1 MKDHSLDCFF
11 KPASVAII
19 GASGKEKSIGHA
31 LVQNFIES
39 DFSGKVYPINPRYSV
54 ISGIETYPTIA
65 AVNAPIDLAIIAIP
79 IKAVP
84 NIIKDCGQAG
94 IKGAIIVSRGGKE
107 AGEEGAKIEAAIKKE
122 ASHAGVRYLGPKCT
136 GINCPPHR
144 LNASLLA
151 GSALPGSLAFVSQS
165 EAVTNSILGWAAL
178 KNIGF
183 SHLVSVGSMTDLDFG
198 DMIDYLGNDEKVKSI
213 LIYMESLTQHRKF
226 LSAAR
231 SVSRVKPI
239 IVIKAGR
246 SPAGASASVSHT
258 GSLSREDSAYD
269 AAFRRA
275 GIIRVDTIGQLFDC
289 AEALG
294 KTTRPVGN
302 SLGIVTNGG
311 GIGVMA
317 VDALSRWN
325 IEPAILGPE
334 SVAKLEEFLPEFC
347 SRRNPMDIS
356 GDATPERH
364 ARAVRVC
371 MEAPELSGLAI
382 MLSPQPGI
390 DAAAVARAIVPEVK
404 GKARPVFAVW
414 MGGPE
419 VAEGVQILNE
429 AGIPTF
435 ETPEAAVDTFVRM
448 YSHARHLELLQETPP
463 RLPRELNIKDS
474 QARSFIEQCLAKN
487 ARLLSE
493 LESKAVLSAYG
504 IPVNHTVAASSG
516 ADAASKAREIG
527 FPVVLKLNSPDI
539 SHKSDPGGVVFN
551 LQDEQEVISAYDRIV
566 AEAQERQPDAL
577 ILGVTV
583 QTQVEQPDLELF
595 IGSKQDPDFGPVIFF
610 GLGGVLTE
618 VLNDWAVDLAPLNLL
633 LARQMIQKTRV
644 YRVLQGYRHIS
655 PANVDLLAEILVRV
669 SQLVTD
675 FPEIVE
681 LDINPLIL
689 NRDGTV
695 AADARLVVEPST
707 VSAPRHLAISPYP
720 NQYESDWMLR
730 DGTPALLRPVKPE
743 DEPLAHDF
751 LSKCSEDTVYFRY
764 FRRIRKFTH
773 EMLIRFTQND
783 YDREISLVAVGQ
795 PPAPEVI
802 LGMGHLFMDSSRETG
817 EFAIMVGDQWQG
829 NGLGSEIVGRLI
841 DVAREQ
847 GVQRLWGEILAQNQP
862 MLEMAKKMG
871 FTVTKD
877 IENQT
882 CRVEMELAGFK
893 KSANW

>member
-11 KPASVAII
+11 NPTSVAIV
-19 GASGKEKSIGHA
+19 GASGKKKSIGHD
-31 LVQNFIES
+31 LVQNFVKS
-39 DFSGKVYPINPRYSV
+39 DFPGKVYPINPRYSE
-54 ISGIETYPTIA
+54 ISGLKTYPTIA
-65 AVNAPIDLAIIAIP
+65 AVNAPIDLTIIAIP

-84 NIIKDCGQAG
+84 GIIRECGPAG
-94 IKGAIIVSRGGKE
+94 IPGAIIISRGGRE
-107 AGEEGAKIEAAIKKE
+107 AGEEGVKIEAAIKRE
-122 ASHAGVRYLGPKCT
+122 ARRAGVRYLGPKSV
-136 GINCPPHR
+136 GINCPPNR

-151 GSALPGSLAFVSQS
+151 HSALPGSLAFVSQS
-165 EAVTNSILGWAAL
+165 EAVTNSILGWATL

-183 SHLVSVGSMTDLDFG
+183 SHFISVGSMADLDFG
-198 DMIDYLGNDEKVKSI
+198 DLIDYLGSDEKVKSI
-213 LIYMESLTQHRKF
+213 IIYMENLTKHRKF

-246 SPAGASASVSHT
+246 SQAGARASLSHT
-258 GSLSREDSAYD
+258 GVLAGEDSAYD

-294 KTTRPVGN
+294 KTTLPTGN

-325 IEPAILGPE
+325 TDPPILEPE
-334 SVAKLEEFLPEFC
+334 SVAKLNEFLPEFC
-347 SRRNPMDIS
+347 SRRNPVDIS
-356 GDATPERH
+356 GDATPERY

-371 MEAPELSGLAI
+371 MEAQEFSGLAI
-382 MLSPQPGI
+382 ILSPQPGT

-429 AGIPTF
+429 EGIPTF
-435 ETPEAAVDTFVRM
+435 ETPEAAVDTFMKM
-448 YSHARHLELLQETPP
+448 YSHSRHLELLQETPP
-463 RLPRELNIKDS
+463 RLPRELNVKAD

-487 ARLLSE
+487 ARVLSE

-504 IPVNHTVAASSG
+504 IPVNRTMAASSG
-516 ADAASKAREIG
+516 ADAASKAKEIG
-527 FPVVLKLNSPDI
+527 FPVALKINSPDI
-539 SHKSDPGGVVFN
+539 SHKSDSGGVVFN
-551 LQDEQEVISAYDRIV
+551 LQNEREVISAYEQIV
-566 AEAQERQPDAL
+566 AEAQDSHPEAR

-595 IGSKQDPDFGPVIFF
+595 IGSKQDPDFGPVICF

-644 YRVLQGYRHIS
+644 YQVLQGYRHIL

-689 NRDGTV
+689 NRDGAV
-695 AADARLVVEPST
+695 AADARLVVEPSM

-730 DGTPALLRPVKPE
+730 DGTPALLRPIKPE
-743 DEPLAHDF
+743 DEPLVHDF

-795 PPAPEVI
+795 SPAPEVI
-802 LGMGHLFMDSSRETG
+802 LGMGHLFMDFSQESA

-862 MLEMAKKMG
+862 MLEMAKKMR

-877 IENQT
+877 VENQT

-893 KSANW
+893 KSVNW

>member
-1 MKDHSLDCFF
+1 MKDHPLDCFF

-19 GASGKEKSIGHA
+19 GASGKKKSIGHT
-31 LVQNFIES
+31 LVENFIKGGFAG
-39 DFSGKVYPINPRYSV
+39 DVYPINPKYAE
-54 ISGIETYPTIA
+54 IFGLKTYPTIA
-65 AVNAPIDLAIIAIP
+65 AVNAPIDLAIIAVP
-79 IKAVP
+79 IKAAPGV
-84 NIIKDCGQAG
+84 IRECGQAG
-94 IKGAIIVSRGGKE
+94 IPGAIIVSRGGKE
-107 AGEEGAKIEAAIKKE
+107 AGGEGVKIEAAIKEE
-122 ASHAGVRYLGPKCT
+122 ARRAGVRYLGPKCI
-136 GINCPPHR
+136 GVNCPPNR

-151 GSALPGSLAFVSQS
+151 HSALPGGLAFISQS
-165 EAVTNSILGWAAL
+165 EAVTNSILGWATL

-183 SHLVSVGSMTDLDFG
+183 SHFISVGSMTDLDFG
-198 DMIDYLGNDEKVKSI
+198 DLIDYLGNDDKVKSI
-213 LIYMESLTQHRKF
+213 IIYMESLTQHRKF

-246 SPAGASASVSHT
+246 SQAGAKASISHT
-258 GSLSREDSAYD
+258 GALSGEDAAYD

-294 KTTRPVGN
+294 KMGRPAGA

-325 IEPAILGPE
+325 IEPATLGPE
-334 SVAKLEEFLPEFC
+334 SVAKLDEFLPKFW
-347 SRRNPMDIS
+347 SRRNPVDIL
-356 GDATPERH
+356 GDATPERY

-371 MEAPELSGLAI
+371 MEVRELSGLAI
-382 MLSPQPGI
+382 ILSPQPET
-390 DAAAVARAIVPEVK
+390 DTAAVARAIVPEVK

-419 VAEGVQILNE
+419 VAEGVQILSE

-435 ETPEAAVDTFVRM
+435 ETPESAVDTFM
-448 YSHARHLELLQETPP
+448 KMHSYSHHLELLQETPP
-463 RLPRELNIKDS
+463 RLPRDLNVKTG
-474 QARSFIEQCLAKN
+474 QARTFIEQCLAKN
-487 ARLLSE
+487 VRLLGE
-493 LESKAVLSAYG
+493 LESKAILSAYG
-504 IPVNHTVAASSG
+504 IPVNRTMAASSSS
-516 ADAASKAREIG
+516 DAAMKAKEIG
-527 FPVVLKLNSPDI
+527 FPVVMKLNSPDI
-539 SHKSDPGGVVFN
+539 PHKSNSGGVIFN
-551 LQDEQEVISAYDRIV
+551 LQTEGEVISAYDRII
-566 AEAQERQPDAL
+566 AEAQARHPDAR
-577 ILGVTV
+577 IFGVTV
-583 QTQVEQPDLELF
+583 QTQEEKPDLELF
-595 IGSKQDPDFGPVIFF
+595 IGSKKDPDFGPLIFF

-618 VLNDWAVDLAPLNLL
+618 VFNEWAADLAPLNLL
-633 LARQMIQKTRV
+633 LAKQLIQKTRV
-644 YRVLQGYRHIS
+644 YRVLRDHRRILPENLDS
-655 PANVDLLAEILVRV
+655 LAEILVRV

-689 NRDGTV
+689 NRNGGVTV
-695 AADARLVVEPST
+695 DARLVIEPST

-720 NQYESDWMLR
+720 NQYEGDWMLR
-730 DGTPALLRPVKPE
+730 DGTPVLLRPLKPE
-743 DEPLAHDF
+743 DEPQMHDF
-751 LSKCSEDTVYFRY
+751 LSKCSEDTIYFRY
-764 FRRIRKFTH
+764 FRHIRKFTH

-783 YDREISLVAVGQ
+783 YDREIGLVALGQ
-795 PPAPEVI
+795 PPTPEVM
-802 LGMGHLFMDSSRETG
+802 LGMGHLFMDSRRETA

-829 NGLGSEIVGRLI
+829 NGLGSEIVWRLI
-841 DVAREQ
+841 EIAQEQ

-882 CRVEMELAGFK
+882 YRVKLELASFK
-893 KSANW
+893 KDW